1 MMRIPILVLLLTT
14 KNSVCLVIGGTKQ
27 QQFRPLQHDF
37 NKLATQYCL
46 LQKQLSTTK
55 TQYLL
60 WQILFDIFIRG
71 TTSLL
76 NIGYYYVAIVR
87 SQKYC

>member
-1 MMRIPILVLLLTT
+1 MMRILFLVLLLTT

-37 NKLATQYCL
+37 NKFATQYCL
-46 LQKQLSTTK
+46 LQKQLSTTT

-60 WQILFDIFIRG
+60 WHILFDISIRG
-71 TTSLL
+71 TN
-76 NIGYYYVAIVR
+76 NIII
-87 SQKYC
+87 KH